1 MRWVTYEGLDAER
14 VGVLD
19 AKGDIHALPAGARL
33 VDLVAEGLDGLLKRG
48 RQALEEPADVVA
60 VADVRLLAP
69 IPVPPSLRDC
79 LGFLDHMRN
88 CLRVLDPNAEL
99 EDTWYRI
106 PAFYFANPASVIG
119 PHDEVAMA
127 PGSSW
132 FDVELEVGAVIGRGG
147 RDLTPEEGADS
158 IVGYTFYADWSA
170 RDLQI
175 LESHL
180 KIGQGKGKDCAT
192 TLGPYLV
199 TRDEVQTSGATGAL
213 DLELSLSVNGKRIG
227 GGNLSAMDWT
237 FGEIISYASRGTDLR
252 PGDVFGSGTVP
263 SGCLLEQFSMTAPL
277 SFPGWLGDGDVV
289 EMSSEVLGTTRQV
302 VRLSAAPAAL
312 APRPRPTS
320 RIRQVRRN
328 PAGEYRRG
336 LHELGNDAFAWMLP
350 DGGYGWSN
358 AGLVCGDGAALLVDT
373 LFDLHLTA
381 EMLAAFEPIT
391 GSRPITHAVLTH
403 SNGDHVHGNQLLG
416 PDVTVVAAAGTAHE
430 MHELSPPPLLS
441 GLLAMDLG
449 AHLTPYLRDRF
460 SPFDFSGIT
469 LRGPDVTFEDRLT
482 LEVGGREVHV
492 LDLGPAHTDG
502 DAVVFVPDARVLY
515 AGDLLFIGCTPIVWS
530 GPISNWITACDRMI
544 ELEPSVVVPGHG
556 PLTDIAGIR
565 GVRDYLRFVSEF
577 ASESFGQ
584 GLDFEE
590 AARRIDLGPYAQWL
604 DAERIVVNIYQRYRE
619 LDPTLPVLEPV
630 QLLGPAA
637 EWDASRGR

>member
-1 MRWVTYEGLDAER
+1 MRWVTYEARDGER
-14 VGVLD
+14 VGVLG
-19 AKGDIHALPAGARL
+19 ANGLIHALPEGARL
-33 VDLVAEGLDGLLKRG
+33 VDLVAEGLEGLLKRG
-48 RQALEEPADVVA
+48 QQALEEPADVVA
-60 VADVRLLAP
+60 LADVRLLAP
-69 IPVPPSLRDC
+69 IPVPPSMRDC
-79 LGFLDHMRN
+79 LCFLDHMRN
-88 CLRVLDPNAEL
+88 CLRVLDPSAQL

-119 PHDEVAMA
+119 PHDEVATA

-147 RDLTPEEGADS
+147 RDLTPEEGADA

-175 LESHL
+175 LESQL

-199 TRDEVQTSGATGAL
+199 TRDEVRTTGSTGAVDL
-213 DLELSLSVNGKRIG
+213 DVELSVNGRRVG

-237 FGEIISYASRGTDLR
+237 FGEVISYASRGTELR

-263 SGCLLEQFSMTAPL
+263 SGCLLEQFSMADPT
-277 SFPGWLGDGDVV
+277 SFPGWLADGDVV
-289 EMSSEVLGTTRQV
+289 EMSSDVLGTTRQV
-302 VRLSAAPAAL
+302 VRLSPSPRAL
-312 APRPRPTS
+312 APRSRPASRPRKA
-320 RIRQVRRN
+320 RRN
-328 PAGEYRRG
+328 PAGEYARG
-336 LHELGNDAFAWMLP
+336 LHELGNDSFAWMLP

-358 AGLVCGDGAALLVDT
+358 AGLVAAEGASLLVDT

-391 GSRPITHAVLTH
+391 RNRPITHAVLTH
-403 SNGDHVHGNQLLG
+403 SNGDHVHGNQLLD
-416 PDVTVVAAAGTAHE
+416 PAVTIVAAAGTAHE
-430 MHELSPPPLLS
+430 MHELAPPPMLS
-441 GLLAMDLG
+441 GVLAMDLG
-449 AHLTPYLRDRF
+449 PELTPYVRDRF
-460 SPFDFSGIT
+460 SPFDFTGVT
-469 LRGPDVTFEDRLT
+469 LRQPDLTFEDRLV
-482 LEVGGREVHV
+482 LEVGGREIHV

-544 ELEPSVVVPGHG
+544 GLDPSVVVPGHG

-565 GVRDYLRFVSEF
+565 GVRDYLGFVSDW
-577 ASESFGQ
+577 ATDCFGK
-584 GLDFEE
+584 GLDFVET
-590 AARRIDLGPYAQWL
+590 ARRIDLGEYAEWL
-604 DAERIVVNIYQRYRE
+604 DAERVVVNIYQRYRE
-619 LDPTLPVLEPV
+619 LDPSLPAMEPV

-637 EWDASRGR
+637 EWDAARGL